1 MKTFSK
7 STILGLTLGV
17 FLAAYA
23 AFAFDPPASAPPGGN
38 VPAPINVGPD
48 AQIKA
53 GGLWV
58 GSLGVDGGAQFGG
71 IVESISGGFRFP
83 DGSTQTT
90 AVDPTRLGVADAID
104 IILAQNNTTV
114 SQDEDDSCFGKL
126 MKSITV
132 SIPARLVVVDHV
144 SFNLRGTSFVA
155 SDISVKINGPGLGG
169 CSRETSGDNEITG
182 TCSINT
188 TLQPGVSA
196 TYELRL
202 CADESFLTTTR
213 AKNDT
218 FKIIGDK
225 YQQVIQLP

>member
-7 STILGLTLGV
+7 STILGLMFGV
-17 FLAAYA
+17 LLAAYA

-38 VPAPINVGPD
+38 VPAPLNVGADP
-48 AQIKA
+48 QVKA

-90 AVDPTRLGVADAID
+90 AVDPTRLGVADQIGT
-104 IILAQNNTTV
+104 ILAQDNTTV
-114 SQDEDDSCFGKL
+114 SQDEDDPCFGNL

-132 SIPARLVVVDHV
+132 SIAARLVVVDYV
-144 SFNLRGTSFVA
+144 SFNLRGSSFVG
-155 SDISVKINGPGLGG
+155 SDVYVRIKGPGLSG
-169 CSRETSGDNEITG
+169 CSRETSGDNEIID
-182 TCSINT
+182 TCSINI
-188 TLQPGVSA
+188 TLQPGESA
-196 TYELRL
+196 AYELRL
-202 CADESFLTTTR
+202 CADESFLTNTR